1 MAVEKL
7 TFEMNA
13 VGNAVPEMKKVQQ
26 QLGRVDRTMKQAT
39 GSMGRYNAANRN
51 VARAQGNLT
60 RNLGMASLQFQDIAV
75 QASMGTNALRI
86 MTMQGPQLA
95 SVFGPKGMIV
105 GALIAVG
112 GALAMMGDKTTKLT
126 FDFKKLGKDIA
137 PAFEPLKKLVM
148 PIIEAIG
155 RAFTF
160 VKNAIINSVNFM
172 LNGISALALTISKIP
187 EFFKQ
192 AFDNAK
198 MEFQLFRNLF
208 KISFLVIQK
217 FLRERLLKFKHMFA
231 DFTDS
236 AAESLNRIF
245 GTELRTDRAV
255 EVLENFKN
263 KTSEAD
269 AQLEALRLANQAL
282 ITSLAEGN
290 TAFDGL
296 GKEIEDLVKLDITD
310 YFKRIKTKTDEVT
323 NSIKAAQ
330 QKTQDIANTV
340 QTSMTDALMGLTDR
354 TLTVKDAFQ
363 NMARDIISQLYR
375 VLIVQRMVNAAM
387 GFMGFSKG
395 PTGEFTEFSNPFK
408 RAMGGPISG
417 GRAYMV
423 GERGPEMIVPSRN
436 SHVVPNNQLGGGGV
450 VVNQTIN
457 VTTGVQQTVRA
468 EIKQLMPQIADSAKA
483 AVVDAKRRG
492 GSYGRAF
499 A

>member
-26 QLGRVDRTMKQAT
+26 QLGRVDKTMKQAT
-39 GSMGRYNAANRN
+39 GSMGRYTAANRN

-148 PIIEAIG
+148 PIIETIG
-155 RAFTF
+155 RAFTI

-172 LNGISALALTISKIP
+172 LNGISVLALTISKIP

-208 KISFLVIQK
+208 KISFLAIQK
-217 FLRERLLKFKHMFA
+217 FLRERLFKFKHMFA

-245 GTELRTDRAV
+245 NTELRTDRAV

-310 YFKRIKTKTDEVT
+310 YFKRIKKETDELANALTAV
-323 NSIKAAQ
+323 Q
-330 QKTQDIANTV
+330 QKTQSIADTMK
-340 QTSMTDALMGLTDR
+340 TSMEDALMGIADR
-354 TLTVKDAFQ
+354 TKTVEDAFRA
-363 NMARDIISQLYR
+363 MATDIIRQLYR
-375 VLIVQRMVNAAM
+375 VLVVQQMVGSFDAATGKGTGIVGGIM
-387 GFMGFSKG
+387 GLFGK
-395 PTGEFTEFSNPFK
+395 K
-408 RAMGGPISG
+408 AMGGPVSG
-417 GRAYMV
+417 GKAYMV

-436 SHVVPNNQLGGGGV
+436 SHVVPNNQLGGGGGV

-468 EIKQLMPQIADSAKA
+468 EVMGLMPQIAEASKA
-483 AVVDAKRRG
+483 AVLDAKRRG
-492 GSYGRAF
+492 GAF
-499 A
+499 GKAFS